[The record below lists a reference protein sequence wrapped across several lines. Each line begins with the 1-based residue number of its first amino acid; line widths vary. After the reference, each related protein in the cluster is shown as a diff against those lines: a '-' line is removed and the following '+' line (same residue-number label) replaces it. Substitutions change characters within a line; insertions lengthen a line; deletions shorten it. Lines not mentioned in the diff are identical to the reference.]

1 MMLMMVSMQRSWLNA
16 GFLGLG
22 LALFAG
28 CDTKTRLEVAPVSG
42 RVESQGQGV
51 PRATVIFH
59 PTGNAAEGAK
69 RLRPFGYADDA
80 GNFKMKTYVTDD
92 GAPPGE
98 YQVTII
104 AASAPSANSGPSK
117 DGPAVES
124 TPTTAGPKIPPAVS
138 AKYAN
143 VETSGITVEIKEQ
156 DNQLEPFQLQ

>member
-1 MMLMMVSMQRSWLNA
+1 MIASMHRSWPCITY
-16 GFLGLG
+16 LGLG
-22 LALFAG
+22 IALVVG
-28 CDTKTRLEVAPVSG
+28 CGTKTRLEVAPVSG
-42 RVESQGQGV
+42 RVEYQGQGV

-59 PTGNAAEGAK
+59 PTGKAVEGAK
-69 RLRPFGYADDA
+69 RLRPFGYADDG

-117 DGPAVES
+117 DGPVVET
-124 TPTTAGPKIPPAVS
+124 TPATAGPKIPPAVS

-156 DNQLEPFQLQ
+156 DNQLEAFQLQ